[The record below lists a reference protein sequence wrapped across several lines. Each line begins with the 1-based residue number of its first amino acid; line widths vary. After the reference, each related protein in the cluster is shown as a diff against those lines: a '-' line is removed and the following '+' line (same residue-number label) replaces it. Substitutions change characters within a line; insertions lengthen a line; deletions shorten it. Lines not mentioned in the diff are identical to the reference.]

1 MPMDKEN
8 GIGGHGLFALERFHD
23 DTRHMMICEV
33 YTPGVYGTPGDKNR
47 WFLTEQGYAD
57 ALAAAQKRQIK
68 IKSHAA
74 IVEGHILPDKKKKR
88 RGH

>member
-1 MPMDKEN
+1 MDKEN
-8 GIGGHGLFALERFHD
+8 GIGGHSLLALERFHD

-33 YTPGVYGTPGDKNR
+33 YATSAYGTPGDKNR

>member
-1 MPMDKEN
+1 MDKEN
-8 GIGGHGLFALERFHD
+8 GVGGHGLLALERFHD
-23 DTRHMMICEV
+23 DTRHMMIFEV
-33 YTPGVYGTPGDKNR
+33 YAPGVYGNPGDKNR

-57 ALAAAQKRQIK
+57 ALTAAQKRQIK
-68 IKSHAA
+68 IKSHDA

>member
-1 MPMDKEN
+1 M
-8 GIGGHGLFALERFHD
+8 ALERFRD

-33 YTPGVYGTPGDKNR
+33 FLPCRFGNPGDKNR

-57 ALAAAQKRQIK
+57 ALAAAQKRKIK

-74 IVEGHILPDKKKKR
+74 MIEGHILPDRKKKR